1 MSKVL
6 VPLIAAAALA
16 VSSAAFA
23 QEGCSGAFQSV
34 STPEPVTTADT
45 ATTPVVVPTQPSG

>member
-6 VPLIAAAALA
+6 VPLIAAAVFA

-23 QEGCSGAFQSV
+23 GGVCSGALQSV
-34 STPEPVTTADT
+34 STPHPVTTADT
-45 ATTPVVVPTQPSG
+45 TATPITIPTQPSG

>member
-23 QEGCSGAFQSV
+23 QEGCSGSFQSV